1 MKKIAVYCGS
11 SAGVNG
17 IYREQATLLGIL
29 LASRGIEVIF
39 GGGKV
44 GLMGHLADA
53 VLKAGGRVTGIIPGF
68 LHVKEVAHDGL
79 SEMIT
84 VSTMHE
90 RKALIYEKSDA
101 FIALPGGF
109 GTLDELFEMLT
120 WAQLGLHLKPV
131 GILNVN
137 AYFDPILDGIENMV
151 GEGFLKKENRDMIQ
165 VSGEAV
171 ELLQLMERYQA
182 PPVPKWIK

>member
-17 IYREQATLLGIL
+17 IYREQASKLGIL

-44 GLMGHLADA
+44 GLMGHLADS

-84 VSTMHE
+84 VSNMHE
-90 RKALIYEKSDA
+90 RKAMIYEKSDA

-137 AYFDPILDGIENMV
+137 AYFNPILDGIENMV
-151 GEGFLKKENRDMIQ
+151 GEGFLKAENRDMIQ
-165 VSGEAV
+165 VSGEAA
-171 ELLQLMERYQA
+171 ELLQLLESYQA